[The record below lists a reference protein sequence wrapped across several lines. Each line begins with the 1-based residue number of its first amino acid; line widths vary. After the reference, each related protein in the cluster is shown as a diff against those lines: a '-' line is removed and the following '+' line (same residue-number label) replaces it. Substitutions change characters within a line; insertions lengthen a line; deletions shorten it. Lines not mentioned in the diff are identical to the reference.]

1 MESGAVRE
9 PPRRSLPATVDHPAR
24 RLLSVQRSS
33 RRFVPSELGA
43 ALPVPMGR
51 AGFPVQ
57 AAVVAAGARGQP
69 LGDVLGVGGGA
80 TLGGTPVG
88 EELRYLDSYFNR
100 FNILKC
106 VV

>member
-1 MESGAVRE
+1 MEPGAVRE
-9 PPRRSLPATVDHPAR
+9 PPGGSLPATVDHPAG
-24 RLLSVQRSS
+24 RLLPVQRPS

-51 AGFPVQ
+51 AGLPVQ

-80 TLGGTPVG
+80 TLGGTPGPSRG
-88 EELRYLDSYFNR
+88 ELICYVDS
-100 FNILKC
+100 
-106 VV
+106 